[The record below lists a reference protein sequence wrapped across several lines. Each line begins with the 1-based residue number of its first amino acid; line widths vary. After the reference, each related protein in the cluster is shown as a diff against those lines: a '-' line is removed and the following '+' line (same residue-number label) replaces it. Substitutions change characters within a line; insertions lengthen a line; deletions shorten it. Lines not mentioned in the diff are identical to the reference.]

1 MGKVGFNLDIKLTAI
16 ASSYMPNLKT
26 NIAIPK
32 ENDQEMLFRGS
43 EVLMMLSHTRF
54 SSLYFKDKM

>member
-1 MGKVGFNLDIKLTAI
+1 MGKVGFSPDIKLTAI

-32 ENDQEMLFRGS
+32 ENDQEMLFRSSGLDDA
-43 EVLMMLSHTRF
+43 ESH
-54 SSLYFKDKM
+54 